1 MLLRSEMASQ
11 RQQAAEVQA
20 KLSTSVQEKL
30 KAEAER
36 RRQELELQH
45 LKEQLKWHQEQLS
58 SAKETLN
65 SHQTP
70 KRHADH
76 VGSRITSGERSDYE
90 SLEEV
95 TGLQGLL
102 VRLLILGKEVKYRYQ
117 VPFKNTFFGQNNR
130 FHIHMC
136 ARFVALMCE
145 AEAESPADP
154 GGGGETAGGSAP
166 NGPAGSGQ
174 RSAGSHQ
181 GLHYPDTSCCCFCTS
196 IHPRHLVLSQTLHS
210 QVFAAFL
217 LP

>member
-1 MLLRSEMASQ
+1 MFFRSEMASQ
-11 RQQAAEVQA
+11 RQQAAEMQA

-36 RRQELELQH
+36 RRQELEFQH

-58 SAKETLN
+58 SAKEALN

-70 KRHADH
+70 ERHADH
-76 VGSRITSGERSDYE
+76 VGSRITPGERSDYE

-95 TGLQGLL
+95 TGLQGPS
-102 VRLLILGKEVKYRYQ
+102 VRLLILRKEVKYRYR
-117 VPFKNTFFGQNNR
+117 VPIETPFFGGNNR

-136 ARFVALMCE
+136 ARFVALMRE

-154 GGGGETAGGSAP
+154 VGRGETAGGSAP

-174 RSAGSHQ
+174 RNAGSHQ
-181 GLHYPDTSCCCFCTS
+181 GLHYPDTSCCCFCTL
-196 IHPRHLVLSQTLHS
+196 IQPRRLVLYWTLHS
-210 QVFAAFL
+210 QVFLFIYFS
-217 LP
+217 